1 MPKGKRYDSEPKLN
15 IKKVIGF
22 IIAVIVIIMCI
33 ISFSKILSS
42 NQLTSSGNDAVLGYF
57 PVYTDEKWGVIDS
70 NSNIVINPIYSEMI
84 VIPDNTKDIFIC
96 TYDVNLENDTYK
108 VKVLNKNNQEI
119 FTNYDKIEL

>member
-1 MPKGKRYDSEPKLN
+1 MGQGRRYEDVNSKIN

-57 PVYTDEKWGVIDS
+57 PV
-70 NSNIVINPIYSEMI
+70 
-84 VIPDNTKDIFIC
+84 
-96 TYDVNLENDTYK
+96 
-108 VKVLNKNNQEI
+108 
-119 FTNYDKIEL
+119 